1 MPSLQGNLPD
11 TEIEP
16 MSLMS
21 TCIDKRVL
29 SSRSNYSARAELTL
43 SSQMPTLCL
52 LGSLE
57 DRRGPYGQE
66 GREQLVCCLSP
77 QQILSELSRE

>member
-29 SSRSNYSARAELTL
+29 SSRSNYSARAELNL
-43 SSQMPTLCL
+43 SSQMPILCL
-52 LGSLE
+52 LGSWKTEEGLM
-57 DRRGPYGQE
+57 DRKAGNNSYAVFRPNKSFQ
-66 GREQLVCCLSP
+66 S
-77 QQILSELSRE
+77 

>member
-1 MPSLQGNLPD
+1 MNSPGKKTGVGCHALLQGNLPD

-21 TCIDKRVL
+21 TCIDERVL
-29 SSRSNYSARAELTL
+29 SSGSRSNYSVGAALNL
-43 SSQMPTLCL
+43 SSQMPALCL

-57 DRRGPYGQE
+57 DGRGPYRQE
-66 GREQLVCCLSP
+66 GRE
-77 QQILSELSRE
+77 